1 MDVVGPPG
9 VGKSHLAGALGVAA
23 VKAGISVYRAT
34 LAELTDAL
42 LKAEKEWRL
51 TEKLRF
57 YTRVSLLIVC
67 AIGCLPVTGGGNLF
81 FQLVNARYEKGSVI
95 LTSNRGFAEW
105 GDIFGDPAV
114 ATAPIT
120 PPPPGKIRRA
130 GKGDQNRRMIWF
142 VTSTTVVFDPYVACS
157 APLPRQPG
165 VFAATAASS

>member
-67 AIGCLPVTGGGNLF
+67 AIGCLPVTGGREPVLPAGQRPLRER
-81 FQLVNARYEKGSVI
+81 LC
-95 LTSNRGFAEW
+95 
-105 GDIFGDPAV
+105 DPDLE
-114 ATAPIT
+114 
-120 PPPPGKIRRA
+120 PGIRRM
-130 GKGDQNRRMIWF
+130 GRHLR
-142 VTSTTVVFDPYVACS
+142 
-157 APLPRQPG
+157 
-165 VFAATAASS
+165 